1 MDFHN
6 DFVFFKKKEKRERK
20 KIMSSMTDACC
31 SVKGFNFACNTQLR
45 YQVSAQLPCV
55 KRRWYQAVE
64 LCGLF
69 FSCCPS
75 PFFSFS
81 FSLLFS
87 PSLIWRGA
95 KMLSGLVHCHC
106 TNHVPT
112 LPRAVH
118 SVEPLCWNADLSLF
132 NFFHNSNLLFLF
144 FRCRVDT
151 PKWDG
156 RFRLKTWTNQIQ
168 KNAGYVECV
177 GHPYPRRLTR

>member
-69 FSCCPS
+69 F
-75 PFFSFS
+75 F
-81 FSLLFS
+81 
-87 PSLIWRGA
+87 
-95 KMLSGLVHCHC
+95 
-106 TNHVPT
+106 
-112 LPRAVH
+112 RAV
-118 SVEPLCWNADLSLF
+118 PL
-132 NFFHNSNLLFLF
+132 LF
-144 FRCRVDT
+144 FRSLFPSSFLLHLFDEERKCCQGWYIVT
-151 PKWDG
+151 APTMYQLYPG
-156 RFRLKTWTNQIQ
+156 LCTVLNL
-168 KNAGYVECV
+168 CV
-177 GHPYPRRLTR
+177 GMQTFHFLIFFIIPISFFYFLGAEWTHRSGMDASV